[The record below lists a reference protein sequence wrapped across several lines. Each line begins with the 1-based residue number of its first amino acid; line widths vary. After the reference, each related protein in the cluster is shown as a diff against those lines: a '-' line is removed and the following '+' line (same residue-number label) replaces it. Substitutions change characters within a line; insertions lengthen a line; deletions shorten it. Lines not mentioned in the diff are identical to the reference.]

1 MHPLAATQLRRKA
14 REIKAMAAR
23 LRDSGR
29 VNMAQLESAY
39 AHGILHAVRV
49 FASATMTRRMPS
61 VGSLGLV
68 GSAMPKNCSATGFV
82 VAAIRAL
89 AQTPRFEAPPNH
101 ASVKLG
107 FRRGSR
113 SWRGSR

>member
-39 AHGILHAVRV
+39 ADGILHAVRV
-49 FASATMTRRMPS
+49 FAS
-61 VGSLGLV
+61 GQSLSGIEKRDA
-68 GSAMPKNCSATGFV
+68 SRKKRQAEQQ
-82 VAAIRAL
+82 R
-89 AQTPRFEAPPNH
+89 EAKACTTQN
-101 ASVKLG
+101 
-107 FRRGSR
+107 
-113 SWRGSR
+113 